1 MTKTMKPRINDVIVI
16 ETRSSSTDAKMKTTK
31 YSTFFFAYVAK
42 VDRKGIVSQYRK
54 EEKAYPVMLDH
65 NQRVMTI
72 LDADRQADARVAFK
86 TVEQNFFTDA
96 DDVRNLIMSARAAA

>member
-1 MTKTMKPRINDVIVI
+1 
-16 ETRSSSTDAKMKTTK
+16 
-31 YSTFFFAYVAK
+31 
-42 VDRKGIVSQYRK
+42 
-54 EEKAYPVMLDH
+54 MLDH

-86 TVEQNFFTDA
+86 TVEQNFFSDA